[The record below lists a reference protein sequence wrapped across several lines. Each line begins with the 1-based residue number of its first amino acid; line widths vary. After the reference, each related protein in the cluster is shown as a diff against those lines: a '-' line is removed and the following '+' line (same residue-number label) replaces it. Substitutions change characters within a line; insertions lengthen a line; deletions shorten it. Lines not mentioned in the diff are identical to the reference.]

1 MKSRDIM
8 ALEESLGYKFQ
19 RRDLIEQAL
28 KLPPGPKAWAVI
40 FEHYPELILTPEALA
55 QKFRESAARASRE
68 ADALLDRYIPR
79 TNFPN

>member
-1 MKSRDIM
+1 MVSSKMDGSDRHFD
-8 ALEESLGYKFQ
+8 AES
-19 RRDLIEQAL
+19 IATHNTSWNL
-28 KLPPGPKAWAVI
+28 KLPPGPKAWAII

>member
-1 MKSRDIM
+1 MKP
-8 ALEESLGYKFQ
+8 SLD
-19 RRDLIEQAL
+19 DLIEQAL
-28 KLPPGPKAWAVI
+28 KLPPGPKAWAII

-68 ADALLDRYIPR
+68 ADALLDRHIPR